1 MTMRNRFFKTGA
13 VSVAIAGLALLA
25 LAAAAGCEFDD
36 SLPGGAGEQSLAL
49 TYDESEEIRRD
60 ENASL
65 ELEATLAASEFE
77 KTPGVAPGRDGE
89 NPWLV
94 HYAADSEGTINGSSQ
109 LPRGP
114 KFDPNPIPATGVQ
127 EAIESDSKSSDGTQ
141 PPSVSGPRLSDP
153 NPIPAGL

>member
-1 MTMRNRFFKTGA
+1 MTMRKRFFKTGA
-13 VSVAIAGLALLA
+13 VGVAIAGLALLA
-25 LAAAAGCEFDD
+25 LAATAGCEVDD
-36 SLPGGAGEQSLAL
+36 SLPGGAGEQFLSL
-49 TYDESEEIRRD
+49 TCDESDEIQRG

-65 ELEATLAASEFE
+65 ELEGTLAARDLE
-77 KTPGVAPGRDGE
+77 KTPGVAIGRDGG

-94 HYAADSEGTINGSSQ
+94 HYAADSEGTHNGNGQ

-127 EAIESDSKSSDGTQ
+127 EAVESDSQGSDGVQ